1 MANELRFQV
10 IGEAFKKKP
19 LDVKAPSDRPC
30 EYFGKKVFNREKMY
44 KYLPKDVYEKMKD
57 VMDNGAGLDRKVA
70 DAVAAGI
77 MQWAKENGVTH
88 YTHWFQPLTEG
99 TAEKHDSF
107 IEHDFKGGMIEEF
120 SGKLLVQQEP
130 DASSF
135 PSGGIRSTFEA
146 RGYSA
151 WDPTS
156 PVFIIDDTLI
166 IPTVFISYS
175 GESLDYKAP
184 LLRALKAVNIAA
196 TEVCHYFDPAVKK
209 VTSNLGWEQEYFLVD
224 EGLYAAR
231 PDLLLTGRTLMGHD
245 SAKNQQM
252 DDHYFGSIPERV
264 AAFMRDLE
272 IQALE
277 LGIPCKTRHNEVAP
291 NQFELAPIF
300 EETNLAV
307 DHNMLLM
314 SLMKKVARKH
324 GFRALLHEKPFAGI
338 NGSGKHNNWS
348 LSTDNGVLLHAP
360 GKTAE
365 QNLRFAVFIVETL
378 MGVYKHNGL
387 LKASIM
393 SATNAHRLGA
403 NEAPPAIVSSFLG
416 KQVSELLNH
425 IEKADVDDILAMAGK
440 QGLKMDIPEI
450 PELFIDNTDRN
461 RTSPFAFTGNR
472 FEFRAVGS
480 EANCASAM
488 ITLNSAVAEA
498 LVSFKKRV
506 DAKIPEFENKLAGTD
521 HSATFHAIIDVLRDD
536 IKTCKPIRFDGNGY
550 SDQWKE
556 EAAKRGLDTETSC
569 PVIFERYLDPQSIA
583 MFENL
588 GVMTKKELEA
598 RNEVKWETYTKKI
611 QIEARVLGDLSMNH
625 IIPVATSYQ
634 STLLKNVERM
644 RNVLPTQEADELNA
658 RNLKLIKDIARRTA
672 SIESQVEELVAARKV
687 ANKIE
692 DEHAKAIAYHDTIA
706 PMFDTIR
713 RQIDKLELVVDDAL
727 WPLPKYRELLFIR

>member
-1 MANELRFQV
+1 MEALRFQV
-10 IGEAFKKKP
+10 VGEAFKKKP
-19 LDVKAPSDRPC
+19 LDVKAPSEKPS
-30 EYFGKKVFNREKMY
+30 EYFGLKVFNRQKMY
-44 KYLPKDVYEKMKD
+44 KYLPKSVYDKMIDVIE
-57 VMDNGAGLDRKVA
+57 NGTRLDRAVA
-70 DAVAAGI
+70 DAVAAGM
-77 MQWAKENGVTH
+77 MQWAQENGVTH

-107 IEHDFKGGMIEEF
+107 IEHDGKGGMIEEF

-156 PVFIIDDTLI
+156 PVFIMDDTLI

-175 GESLDYKAP
+175 GEALDYKAP
-184 LLRALKAVNIAA
+184 LLRALKAVNLAA
-196 TEVCHYFDPAVKK
+196 TDVCHYFDPEVKK
-209 VTSNLGWEQEYFLVD
+209 VVSNLGWEQEYFLVD

-252 DDHYFGSIPERV
+252 DDHYFGAIPERV
-264 AAFMRDLE
+264 AAFMRELE
-272 IQALE
+272 IEALE

-314 SLMKKVARKH
+314 SVMKKVARKH
-324 GFRALLHEKPFAGI
+324 GFRVLLHEKPFAGI

-365 QNLRFAVFIVETL
+365 QNLRFATFIVETL

-403 NEAPPAIVSSFLG
+403 NEAPPAIISSFLG
-416 KQVSELLNH
+416 KQLSELLDH
-425 IEKADVDDILAMAGK
+425 IEKADKDDLFAMGGK
-440 QGLKMDIPEI
+440 QGMKMDIPEI
-450 PELFIDNTDRN
+450 PELLIDNTDRN

-488 ITLNSAVAEA
+488 IALNSAVAEA
-498 LVSFKKRV
+498 LVDFKKRV
-506 DAKIPEFENKLAGTD
+506 DARIPEFEKKLAGTG
-521 HSATFHAIIDVLRDD
+521 HTAKFHAIIDVLRED

-550 SDQWKE
+550 SDEWKA

-569 PVIFERYLDPQSIA
+569 PKIFERYLDKESID
-583 MFENL
+583 MFESL
-588 GVMTKKELEA
+588 GVMTKKELAA

-625 IIPVATSYQ
+625 IIPVATNYQ
-634 STLLKNVERM
+634 SQLLRNVERM
-644 RNVLPTQEADELNA
+644 TTAFPADKAQELNA
-658 RNLKLIKDIARRTA
+658 RNLKLIEEIAQRTA
-672 SIESQVEELVAARKV
+672 TIETQVEELVSARKV

-692 DEHAKAIAYHDTIA
+692 DEHEKAIAYHDTIA

-713 RQIDKLELVVDDAL
+713 YQIDKLELIVDDAL